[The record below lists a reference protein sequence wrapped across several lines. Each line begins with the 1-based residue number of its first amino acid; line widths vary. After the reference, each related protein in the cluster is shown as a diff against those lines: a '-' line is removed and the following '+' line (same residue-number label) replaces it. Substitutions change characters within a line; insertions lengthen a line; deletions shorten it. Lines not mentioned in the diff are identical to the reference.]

1 MILIRALAKFGLR
14 TKTTETVRAICWFR
28 SERKLNNV
36 KRFDRSINWVKNHV
50 STEGGIQVSSVNS
63 KMYPEVTGYF
73 IPTLLNWGE
82 RDLAFS
88 FGAALLPVQQDD
100 GSFLDPSGKAKCVF
114 DTGQIIRGLHELALI
129 SSNQD
134 YTLALTKSVKWIAST
149 IDKSGK
155 VSAPDV
161 EVWGG
166 IIPMGI
172 LLYSL
177 EPAFRAAA
185 YLGLTSEEKQIK
197 AGIQKLLQDDQL
209 TDFQSVSHFHASV
222 LEALVDLG
230 ENSRAEQSLE
240 WILGKSDFRGWV
252 PGIPGKKWVCSTAMF
267 QYAVVCYKLGLNS
280 EGDKLFQAAAKLQ
293 NTSGGWYGS
302 YGFFA
307 KILAPAGRIL
317 PKFSMYFPRTEIPWV
332 NKYFLDSLKLRLEAS
347 FELMSPIFS
356 DHISANDGRVI
367 YILDEIE
374 KVKPNILLDL
384 GCGKGRYIK
393 HIAKNNPGI
402 EIHACDMSTNVTAD
416 IMPPVKVAKGSLV
429 KTAYQSESFD
439 FIIAVEALE
448 HSLNINAAILEM
460 DRLLLPGGTIVII
473 DKNINK
479 LGRLKLPDWER
490 CFNATELAQKLK
502 SMNYAVEIDL
512 NLEYEGRKDGL
523 FFGLSGRKSD

>member
-1 MILIRALAKFGLR
+1 M
-14 TKTTETVRAICWFR
+14 
-28 SERKLNNV
+28 NNA
-36 KRFDRSINWVKNHV
+36 KRFDRSISWIKNHV
-50 STEGGIQVSSVNS
+50 SSEGGIQVSSVNS

-100 GSFLDPSGKAKCVF
+100 GSFLDPSGKAKCIF
-114 DTGQIIRGLHELALI
+114 DTGQIIRGLHALALI
-129 SSNQD
+129 STNQD
-134 YTLALTKSVKWIAST
+134 YKHALANSVKWIAST
-149 IDKSGK
+149 IDENGR

-166 IIPMGI
+166 VIPIGV

-185 YLGLTSEEKQIK
+185 YLGLTSEEKRIST
-197 AGIQKLLQDDQL
+197 GIQKLLQDDQL
-209 TDFQSVSHFHASV
+209 TDFQSVSHFHAYV

-230 ENSRAEQSLE
+230 ENPRAERSLE
-240 WILGKSDFRGWV
+240 WVLSKSDFRSWV
-252 PGIPGKKWVCSTAMF
+252 PGKPRKKWVCSTAMF

-280 EGDKLFQAAAKLQ
+280 EGDKLFKAAAKLQ
-293 NTSGGWYGS
+293 NSTGGWYGS
-302 YGFFA
+302 YGILA
-307 KILAPAGRIL
+307 KIIAPVGRVL
-317 PKFSMYFPRTEIPWV
+317 PSFSMYFPRTEIPWV

-356 DHISANDGRVI
+356 DHISASDGRVT
-367 YILDEIE
+367 YILNEIE
-374 KVKPNILLDL
+374 KAKPNVLLDL

-393 HIAKNNPGI
+393 HIAKNNSGI
-402 EIHACDMSTNVTAD
+402 EIHACDMSTNVAAD
-416 IMPPVKVAKGSLV
+416 IMPPVKVSKGSLV
-429 KTAYQSESFD
+429 KTSYESKSFD
-439 FIIAVEALE
+439 FIITVEALE
-448 HSLNINAAILEM
+448 HAVNIDAALLEL
-460 DRLLLPGGTIVII
+460 DRLLLPGGTVVII

-490 CFNATELAQKLK
+490 WFDASELAQKLK
-502 SMNYAVEIDL
+502 SMNYEVEIDL

-523 FFGLSGRKSD
+523 FFGLRGRKSG

>member
-1 MILIRALAKFGLR
+1 MNSAK
-14 TKTTETVRAICWFR
+14 K
-28 SERKLNNV
+28 
-36 KRFDRSINWVKNHV
+36 FDRSINWVKNHV
-50 STEGGIQVSSVNS
+50 SREGGIQVSSVNS

-88 FGAALLPVQQDD
+88 FGAALLVVQQDD

-114 DTGQIIRGLHELALI
+114 DTGQIIRGFHELALI

-134 YTLALTKSVKWIAST
+134 YKLALTKSVKWIASR
-149 IDKSGK
+149 IDESGQ

-166 IIPMGI
+166 IIPIGI

-185 YLGLTSEEKQIK
+185 YLGLTSEEKLIK
-197 AGIQKLLQDDQL
+197 AGIQKLLKDNQL
-209 TDFQSVSHFHASV
+209 TDFQSVSHFHAYV

-230 ENSRAEQSLE
+230 ENSRAEQSLK
-240 WILGKSDFRGWV
+240 WILRKSDFRGWL

-280 EGDKLFQAAAKLQ
+280 EGDKLFIAAAKLQ
-293 NTSGGWYGS
+293 NNSGGWFGS

-307 KILAPAGRIL
+307 KILAPAGRIF
-317 PKFSMYFPRTEIPWV
+317 PSFSMYFPRTEIPWV

-356 DHISANDGRVI
+356 DDISVSDGRVRF
-367 YILDEIE
+367 ILDEIE
-374 KVKPNILLDL
+374 RAKPSSLLDL
-384 GCGKGRYIK
+384 GCGKGRYLK
-393 HIAKNNPGI
+393 HIARHSPGI
-402 EIHACDMSTNVTAD
+402 QLHACDMSTNVTAE
-416 IMPPVKVAKGSLV
+416 IMPPVKVSKGSLV
-429 KTAYQSESFD
+429 KTSYKPESFD
-439 FIIAVEALE
+439 FIITVEALE
-448 HSLNINAAILEM
+448 HAVNIDAAILEL
-460 DRLLLPGGTIVII
+460 DRLLLPGGTIIII

-490 CFNATELAQKLK
+490 WFNARELAQKMK
-502 SMNYAVEIDL
+502 SMNYVVEVDL

-523 FFGLSGRKSD
+523 FFGLRGRKGD